1 MTRQPPAV
9 LVKRGSSSILTFD
22 PNTLIPTM
30 TRLFSLCSILALV
43 TVSLARIPIIPMH
56 TGKAVLS
63 GEGLGACGITTTDK
77 ELVTGVSQEYFDS
90 YP

>member
-1 MTRQPPAV
+1 
-9 LVKRGSSSILTFD
+9 
-22 PNTLIPTM
+22 
-30 TRLFSLCSILALV
+30 
-43 TVSLARIPIIPMH
+43 MH